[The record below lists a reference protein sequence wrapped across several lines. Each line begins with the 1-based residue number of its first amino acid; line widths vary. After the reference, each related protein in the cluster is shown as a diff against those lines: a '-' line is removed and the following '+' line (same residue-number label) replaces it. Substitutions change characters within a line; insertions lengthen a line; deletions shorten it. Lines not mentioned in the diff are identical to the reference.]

1 MNTDNNL
8 QGEAHG
14 SVIASLVV
22 FDVLDFMTWL
32 VRLENTIDMHISQS
46 RAIGYFS
53 FRVGLL
59 YNTGLPNKRYSHNVN
74 THEEYQEKAN
84 CFEEECCG
92 AMSNHIP
99 IN

>member
-14 SVIASLVV
+14 SVIALLVV

-74 THEEYQEKAN
+74 TPRRVSRESKLLRRRVLRCNVEPYPN
-84 CFEEECCG
+84 
-92 AMSNHIP
+92 
-99 IN
+99 